1 MKKGNM
7 QMITKLVFRLLWIQ
21 ILLAMVGSIDEIISS
36 YFASN
41 YVGIDAMS
49 AVGLYNPINMLMGSC
64 GTVLAG
70 GSAILCGKYL
80 GANRHE
86 DMQNVFSLDL
96 LLTTIVAGVFIFA
109 LAFMGLSGQTGFLVR
124 DPAVQPYFNRYLL
137 GQAIG
142 IFPQMLSTQLPVFL
156 SIENKG
162 KRSLI
167 AGFIFVVTNFI
178 LNLVFVK
185 TMHLESFG
193 IALSSSIGMWVIM
206 LAEIQYFF
214 SGSSSLKVSLHPT
227 SVVKEGGK
235 ILAIGFPGAASNIYQ
250 TIRGL
255 IVNGLLSTYVGSMGI
270 SAFAGANNVMGI
282 FWAIPGGMLAVS
294 RLLISV
300 SAGEEDRQ
308 TLSDIIRIMFT
319 RYLPIMLGVDLLI
332 ILAAPYLTMI
342 FFRDPS
348 VPVYGMMVDGLRIL
362 PLCMCFSIICMH
374 FTCLGQTFGKQGFVN
389 ILALLDGVVCVAGFS
404 FLLIA
409 VFRIGIKG
417 VYIANVL
424 NGVVTTLYILGY
436 AWMKNRRFP
445 KDLEEL
451 MVLPDSFGVTEEERI
466 DVSVRTMDDV
476 VTVSDQIQTFCR
488 ERGID
493 EKRSYLAG
501 LAMEEMAGNVVAHG
515 FRKDAKKHSIDI
527 RVVHKD
533 ERVILRIKDD
543 CVPFDPKERRQ
554 LLEGD
559 ILKNIGIR
567 MIYDLVKDIDY
578 QNMLGLNVLTMT
590 I

>member
-1 MKKGNM
+1 
-7 QMITKLVFRLLWIQ
+7 
-21 ILLAMVGSIDEIISS
+21 
-36 YFASN
+36 
-41 YVGIDAMS
+41 
-49 AVGLYNPINMLMGSC
+49 
-64 GTVLAG
+64 
-70 GSAILCGKYL
+70 
-80 GANRHE
+80 
-86 DMQNVFSLDL
+86 
-96 LLTTIVAGVFIFA
+96 
-109 LAFMGLSGQTGFLVR
+109 
-124 DPAVQPYFNRYLL
+124 
-137 GQAIG
+137 
-142 IFPQMLSTQLPVFL
+142 
-156 SIENKG
+156 ENKG
-162 KRSLI
+162 KRSLA
-167 AGFIFVVTNFI
+167 AGFIFVVANFV

-185 TMHLESFG
+185 TMRLESFG

-227 SVVKEGGK
+227 SIVKEGGK
-235 ILAIGFPGAASNIYQ
+235 ILAIGFPGAATNIYQ
-250 TIRGL
+250 TLRGL

-374 FTCLGQTFGKQGFVN
+374 FTCLGQAFGKQGFVN

-409 VFRIGIKG
+409 VLQVGIKG

-436 AWMKNRRFP
+436 AWKRNGHFP
-445 KDLEEL
+445 QDLEEL
-451 MVLPDSFGVTEEERI
+451 MVLPSDFGVTEEERI

-476 VTVSDQIQTFCR
+476 VTVSDQIQTFCK

-515 FRKDAKKHSIDI
+515 FHKDAKKHSVDI
-527 RVVHKD
+527 RVVHKND
-533 ERVILRIKDD
+533 RVILRIKDD